1 MKFSYRVLL
10 LLALSVFVTVVFV
23 AWLTIYNRKQ
33 LRIFVREVHSVKPHS
48 QRKTTIA
55 SVPSEVAYDDQL
67 IQELFR
73 NETQNK
79 TNSDDF
85 RFYRARTHFNTL
97 DILTKLNEEA
107 GVHGRMTIAPPQ
119 RSRTQAG
126 GNEIGISR
134 RRLRVIVVPHS
145 HNDPGWH
152 KTVDGY
158 FADQTR
164 HILDNMV
171 EKLLKYPK
179 MTFVWAESVFLSLW
193 WKELDEKTR
202 RDVRQLI
209 KRRQLEIVGGG
220 WVVTDEANC
229 HYFSIIDQMIEGH
242 RWLRDNIGVV
252 PRISWSLDPFGYSSF
267 HPYLYKRVGFE
278 NAVILRVS
286 GNMKSRLE
294 EEKGLEFFWRQ
305 VWDRSNK
312 TDVFTL
318 MMPYMLYNIKHTC
331 GPDPNVCLQFDFRQV
346 FGEVSESKA
355 EPIHS
360 GNVDR
365 QAKLLLGQYQKKAA
379 LFRHGVVLIPLGD
392 DFRYDRSEEWDQ
404 QFKNYM
410 LLFNHINAKTEWNV
424 EIRFGTLQDYFDEVK
439 KVLARMKTQ
448 PEDFFPT
455 LSGDFFPYTD
465 HSDEYWTGYFTTRPF
480 SKALGRELEVYLR
493 AAEILNTM
501 CLVLQSSQTAGV
513 RYNGQ
518 ETLAQL
524 EIARQHLALFQHH
537 DGITGTSTIWV
548 VQDFELRLFQGLHL
562 ARSIINNTV
571 SFILSSSVQAPV
583 AIRVLDSLNERVVS
597 PASGQTIHLNNNRVR
612 LVVFNPVARQ
622 RRELIQVV
630 VNRELIEVRDS
641 HGSLVTSQLSPVW
654 TNYHEK
660 SSSSFMLSFLADLP
674 ALGISTFD
682 LIPALLLSTVSS
694 HVSKV
699 TTYSD
704 FDRLPRRNKEEG
716 SNDLVTI
723 ENEIL
728 QADISLRKGQ
738 LFSLGFKQSGVNI
751 QTNLKFLL
759 YTSRRSGAY
768 IFAPEGPP
776 SGKNFARPQRVT
788 LVVGPVYSEIRIQH
802 SCVTQILRLVNC
814 SGLIGSV
821 LEVDNVVNMTT
832 AEYDELELIMRLD
845 TSVKSRDLFYTDQNA
860 FHTMKRRRL
869 VNFPLEANYYPASSA
884 VYIEDKKLRLSVLTA
899 QPVGVSSLKQGSIEA
914 MLDRRLKYDDSRGL
928 GAGVQDNKVVL
939 SRFYILPEEVV
950 DAAPDD
956 LSLLSLP
963 TMLSNVLS
971 DAVRN
976 YPIVMTSNYKGKL
989 PTLSLIESPLPCDV
1003 LLVNL
1008 KSFVNASNLAALVL
1022 HKQGYSATYQSPS
1035 PGDECNQIGADIHL
1049 VRLFRKMKL
1058 QDAFESTLSFLH
1070 RKQQLNLHN
1079 PLKLEPMELYAYEM
1093 LYG

>member
-33 LRIFVREVHSVKPHS
+33 LRIFVREVDSAKPYP

-55 SVPSEVAYDDQL
+55 SVSSEVAYDDQL
-67 IQELFR
+67 MQELLR
-73 NETQNK
+73 NETQNI
-79 TNSDDF
+79 TNADV
-85 RFYRARTHFNTL
+85 RFYEARTHFKTL

-119 RSRTQAG
+119 RSRTQADD
-126 GNEIGISR
+126 ISR

-193 WKELDEKTR
+193 WKDLDEEAR
-202 RDVRQLI
+202 REVRQLI

-252 PRISWSLDPFGYSSF
+252 PRTSWSLDPFGYSSF

-294 EEKGLEFFWRQ
+294 EERGLEFFWRQ

-318 MMPYMLYNIKHTC
+318 MMPYMLYNIKHSC
-331 GPDPNVCLQFDFRQV
+331 GPDPDVCLQFDFRQV
-346 FGEVSESKA
+346 FGETSEAKA

-379 LFRHGVVLIPLGD
+379 LYRHGVVLIPVGD

-424 EIRFGTLQDYFDEVK
+424 EIRFGTLQDYFDEVG
-439 KVLARMKTQ
+439 KVLARTKTQ

-513 RYNGQ
+513 HYNAQ

-562 ARSIINNTV
+562 ARSIINSTV
-571 SFILSSSVQAPV
+571 SFILSSNVQAPV

-597 PASGQTIHLNNNRVR
+597 PAFGQTIHMNDNRVR
-612 LVVFNPVARQ
+612 LVVFNPVARP

-630 VNRELIEVRDS
+630 VNRELIEVLDN

-682 LIPALLLSTVSS
+682 LIPTTLPSR

-704 FDRLPRRNKEEG
+704 FNHLNRRGGEEG
-716 SNDLVTI
+716 SNDLITI

-728 QADISLRKGQ
+728 QANISLRKGQ
-738 LFSLGFKQSGVNI
+738 LFSLGFKQSGMKI
-751 QTNLKFLL
+751 QTNLKFLF

-788 LVVGPVYSEIRIQH
+788 LVVGPVYSEVRIEH

-814 SGLIGSV
+814 SGPIGSV
-821 LEVDNVVNMTT
+821 LEVDNIVNMTSP
-832 AEYDELELIMRLD
+832 EYDEQELIMRLD

-950 DAAPDD
+950 NAASDD
-956 LSLLSLP
+956 PRLLSLP

-976 YPIVMTSNYKGKL
+976 YPIVMMSNYKGKL

-1008 KSFVNASNLAALVL
+1008 KSFVNASNLAAMVL
-1022 HKQGYSATYQSPS
+1022 HKQGYCATYQSPS
-1035 PGDECNQIGADIHL
+1035 AGNGCNQIGANIQL
-1049 VRLFRKMKL
+1049 VQLFHKMKVR
-1058 QDAFESTLSFLH
+1058 DAFESTLSFLH
-1070 RKQQLNLHN
+1070 RKQRLNLHK